1 MADVKLKL
9 RPFMVPNY
17 VLCEMPQGMRQEGMR
32 EFPKFHISDLSDET
46 LEALCKEFRNGVF
59 AKKAVGKEA
68 G

>member
-9 RPFMVPNY
+9 RPFTVPNY
-17 VLCEMPQGMRQEGMR
+17 VLCEMPAGMRQEGR
-32 EFPKFHISDLSDET
+32 ETPKFHISDLSDEV

-59 AKKAVGKEA
+59 AKKATGKEA